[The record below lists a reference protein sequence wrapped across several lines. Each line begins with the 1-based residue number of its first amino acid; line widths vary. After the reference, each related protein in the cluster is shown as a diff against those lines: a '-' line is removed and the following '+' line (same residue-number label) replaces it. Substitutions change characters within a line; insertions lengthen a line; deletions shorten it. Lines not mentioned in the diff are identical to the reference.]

1 MTLWTELRTVSG
13 RKLAATDHLINRWD
27 YARPIIADDAGCHE
41 DEIELLTIDGVDW
54 YCVDGIPYARLVDD
68 FSQSPGHKQAMEER
82 EAITATAAA
91 KRQIEKL
98 EAEVAYLK
106 HEVDVWRDRCD
117 TINEDFDRA
126 IAEFNRTY
134 RDAAE

>member
-41 DEIELLTIDGVDW
+41 
-54 YCVDGIPYARLVDD
+54 
-68 FSQSPGHKQAMEER
+68 
-82 EAITATAAA
+82 
-91 KRQIEKL
+91 
-98 EAEVAYLK
+98 
-106 HEVDVWRDRCD
+106 VDVWRDRCD